1 MPLIEFVFRV
11 LCYILVVLMAIMLLC
26 IVAGVMGMVFIATI
40 LGG

>member
-1 MPLIEFVFRV
+1 VPLIEFVFRV